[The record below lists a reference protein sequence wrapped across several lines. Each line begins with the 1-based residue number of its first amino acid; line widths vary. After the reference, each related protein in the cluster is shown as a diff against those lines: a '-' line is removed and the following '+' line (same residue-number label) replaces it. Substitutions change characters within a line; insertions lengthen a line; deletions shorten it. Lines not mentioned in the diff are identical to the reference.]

1 MRRRI
6 EEEGATCIYL
16 EEAEDDDNEWDCGDH
31 RSSPKMKSSLPHVLA
46 PLPISHTRIKRGIM
60 LSLGSN
66 PQFSSSL
73 I

>member
-31 RSSPKMKSSLPHVLA
+31 RSRSQTQSQNEIIPSSRPCTFTN
-46 PLPISHTRIKRGIM
+46 ISHTY
-60 LSLGSN
+60 
-66 PQFSSSL
+66 
-73 I
+73 